1 MKSSIKIKFPCLSLP
16 RRVSVCAYTHTMCV
30 RACVRARVCVCLSIS
45 RCLSVCV
52 PHRVGA
58 VQRLLLAVVGGD
70 AVPAGGPAPQRGGGA
85 AAGDGL
91 QAGRPQH
98 GLRGRVRTRG
108 ARLHREPGQR
118 HSSSLLWHRSGGT
131 SSLPVSPTCNAN
143 ANDAYHSNTNDTN
156 NANNDTICIIIFSLR
171 G

>member
-1 MKSSIKIKFPCLSLP
+1 M
-16 RRVSVCAYTHTMCV
+16 
-30 RACVRARVCVCLSIS
+30 
-45 RCLSVCV
+45 

-131 SSLPVSPTCNAN
+131 SSLPVLVMLMLMLMML
-143 ANDAYHSNTNDTN
+143 
-156 NANNDTICIIIFSLR
+156 IILTRMILIMLTMILYVSSCSV
-171 G
+171 

>member
-1 MKSSIKIKFPCLSLP
+1 MCLTC
-16 RRVSVCAYTHTMCV
+16 VCVCV

-131 SSLPVSPTCNAN
+131 SSLPVLVMLMLMML
-143 ANDAYHSNTNDTN
+143 
-156 NANNDTICIIIFSLR
+156 IILIRMILIMLTMILYVSSYSV
-171 G
+171 